1 MSELEKALSAPE
13 DADVESY
20 LTGLWDASQDPR
32 LKDTSRV
39 QRYYVEHGRAARK
52 AIAA

>member
-1 MSELEKALSAPE
+1 MSELKTALSAPE

-20 LTGLWDASQDPR
+20 LTGLWDDSHDPR
-32 LKDTSRV
+32 LADVSRV
-39 QRYYVEHGRAARK
+39 QRYYVEHGKAAPK

>member
-1 MSELEKALSAPE
+1 MSELKTALSAPE

-20 LTGLWDASQDPR
+20 LTGLWDDSGDPA

-39 QRYYVEHGRAARK
+39 QRYYVEHGKPEPR